1 MRLAAIKEGFIDSGD
16 DVKRFLLFALLLA
29 SLTGFTGRSPAQGEK
44 KDAKATE
51 EKYEMK
57 QYWMVFLKKGSHR
70 DHDSVTTARIQERHI
85 ANINRLANE
94 GKILVAGPFGD
105 DGDLRGIFIMDCKDE
120 DEVRKLCESDP
131 AVKTGRLAL
140 EIHPWWTA
148 RGGSFK

>member
-1 MRLAAIKEGFIDSGD
+1 
-16 DVKRFLLFALLLA
+16 VKRFLLLALLLA
-29 SLTGFTGRSPAQGEK
+29 SLMGFTGRSPAQDGK
-44 KDAKATE
+44 KDAKPTE

-70 DHDSVTTARIQERHI
+70 DHDSITTARIQEGHI
-85 ANINRLANE
+85 ANINRLADE

-120 DEVRKLCESDP
+120 DEVRGLCESDP
-131 AVKTGRLAL
+131 AVKTGRLAF